1 MNRFQSIF
9 KRTPISERA
18 ASLLAALGYAL
29 LVLLFAWP
37 LPANLADRVV
47 LARGSDFY
55 QHIWNLWW
63 MRFSLFTLHQNPY
76 HTGYLDYPTG
86 QPLTYH
92 VLDPLDGLLSLP
104 LQATLGLVPAFNLL
118 RLWQLLFA
126 ALAAYALCRL
136 VGLPRLAAWAGG
148 ALFAFCPLVGSSF
161 DFGQLVEISVGWL
174 PLYIFCLIKALGNRA
189 LGIKPGSWGW
199 IVGAALSLAASA
211 LSTWYFFTSLVLF
224 TLLYVAW
231 ESASVWWPRALGGEG
246 RRTKDEGRP
255 ELASSST
262 GDRESLLDAPGSAV
276 RTTAVINRQSMS
288 LRTLVNRQSP
298 VDELANSRRSSVV
311 LRLVGR
317 AALIGVIACV
327 VLSPLLVAV
336 LRENAT
342 GADYTI
348 TPFATI
354 VLNSADLLSFFMP
367 LPSHVNSGA
376 VNPGGA
382 NPALGW
388 LPMLLAA
395 AGLVLYFRSRDSNS
409 RSVRPH
415 LLFWLAAAL
424 LFALFALGPHLLV
437 AGNDTHVPLPYDLL
451 NRLPFL
457 GAGRVPLR
465 FTLLASL
472 ALAVLAAYGLMA
484 LWNLLGERRYRPLL
498 FAALG
503 VLLVVELFGIPRT
516 TIAAGI
522 DPFFQTIKANGTDGA
537 NDAVL
542 ELPYDPNVAPA
553 MYDQTQ
559 HQHPI
564 VGAYTSRHYP
574 FPWVRAVPGV
584 SHLTQFSTITLRAT
598 DILTP
603 QVRDTALP
611 ALDYYG
617 IRYIVVHPLGNE
629 GMDRKIGLTL
639 ETLFEAHNIA
649 PIYKDD
655 SMTVYKV
662 PPQHQTGPIAGL
674 GDGWYLPEQS
684 GTRQWRAIKNQ
695 AQVLVTNPLTRTMPV
710 TLTLSAFTE
719 GPKRSLTV
727 SLDGE
732 QVGEASVGPGTA
744 QSFSMPLD
752 LPPGE
757 HWLQLDSPEAPYYL
771 PHDPHPRTISFEQV
785 AVLPR

>member
-1 MNRFQSIF
+1 
-9 KRTPISERA
+9 
-18 ASLLAALGYAL
+18 LLAALGYAL

-63 MRFSLFTLHQNPY
+63 MRFALFTLHQNPY
-76 HTGYLDYPTG
+76 YTGYLDYPTG

-92 VLDPLDGLLSLP
+92 VLDPLDGLLSIP
-104 LQATLGLVPAFNLL
+104 LQTTLGLVPAFNLL
-118 RLWQLLFA
+118 RLGQLLFA

-136 VGLPRLAAWAGG
+136 VGLPRLAAWAAG

-174 PLYIFCLIKALGNRA
+174 PLYIFCLIKALGNRV

-199 IVGAALSLAASA
+199 LIGASLSLAASA

-224 TLLYVAW
+224 TVLYVAW
-231 ESASVWWPRALGGEG
+231 ESASVWWPRALGADD
-246 RRTKDEGRP
+246 RRPTTD
-255 ELASSST
+255 
-262 GDRESLLDAPGSAV
+262 DRESPPDTPQASDLSSPAGV
-276 RTTAVINRQSMS
+276 RSSV
-288 LRTLVNRQSP
+288 VG
-298 VDELANSRRSSVV
+298 RRSSVV
-311 LRLVGR
+311 SGRLFDILRLVGR
-317 AALIGVIACV
+317 AALVGVIACV

-342 GADYTI
+342 GADYTV

-354 VLNSADLLSFFMP
+354 VKNSADLLSFFMP
-367 LPSHVNSGA
+367 VPSHVNSDA
-376 VNPGGA
+376 INPGGA

-395 AGLVLYFRSRDSNS
+395 AGLLLYFRSKGSS
-409 RSVRPH
+409 SAGIRPH
-415 LLFWLAAAL
+415 LLFWLAAAVV
-424 LFALFALGPHLLV
+424 FALFALGPHLLV

-472 ALAVLAAYGLMA
+472 ALAVLAGFGLTA
-484 LWNLLGERRYRPLL
+484 LWNLLGNRRYRPYL

-516 TIAAGI
+516 TIAATI
-522 DPFFQTIKANGTDGA
+522 DPFFATIRADGADGA

-574 FPWVRAVPGV
+574 FPWVRAVPGAA
-584 SHLTQFSTITLRAT
+584 HLTQFGTITLRAT

-617 IRYIVVHPLGNE
+617 VRYVVVRPLGDE

-639 ETLFEAHNIA
+639 ETIFEAHNIA
-649 PIYKDD
+649 PIYKD
-655 SMTVYKV
+655 SNMTVYKV
-662 PPQHQTGPIAGL
+662 PPQLQTGQIAGL

-710 TLTLSAFTE
+710 ILTLSAFTE
-719 GPKRSLTV
+719 GPQRSLTV

-732 QVGEASVGPGTA
+732 EVGKESVGPAPA
-744 QSFSMPLD
+744 QSFSLPLD
-752 LPPGE
+752 LSPGE

-771 PHDPHPRTISFEQV
+771 PNDPHPRTISFEQV